1 MAEII
6 NINPI
11 NPFTFELQEYSVSDS
26 SLITSFNIDTTFNP
40 NIDYLEYFIYD
51 LNGNVLVQNVSGY
64 PGYKLIDN
72 NVVLDPEVDLKAY
85 GYTEGQYNTLYN
97 FLSPKLGSNSFTTY
111 YISEISSDRTEV
123 RLDTTSI
130 PNTLVISS
138 SLELIN
144 DITNSTGSYY
154 DFYLDFGN
162 NDLVIAVNALLDTTD
177 PTNPTVLIKLYEPLP
192 SQFDLQSQ
200 LWVVT
205 QVSEPIAY
213 NINITQTFDI
223 ASNNIQLRG
232 PNTNVSIKNQIN
244 NSTDYASYQALSAT
258 TAKTGSNSLQ
268 YQLNNLLAQ
277 TGVSVNVD
285 YSNYSDFIHFS
296 NAQVRLENFYYKL
309 SLIEQ
314 YSYSSSLSDNAPAN
328 YYTSQSSVIYQS
340 KIDAIITTFDN
351 YEYYLYYNSGS
362 TSWPKSNT
370 APPYV
375 NVPTTSSAGLTW
387 FASQS
392 AVAEYYDSEN
402 NNALTLAIPSYLRED
417 DNNQQYILFV
427 EMVGQLFD
435 EVFVYL
441 QGITDK
447 ADNDNR
453 LNYGVS
459 KDLVA
464 DVLRDLGIKIY
475 QNNFSSNDLYQAL
488 IGMTPSGSLYNLP
501 FTTPT
506 LPVATGSGLQY
517 ITSYVTASST
527 SSLVPTYDVNAS
539 VYKRIYNSVPYILK
553 KKGSYAGLRAL
564 INLFGVPDTV
574 LRISEFG
581 GQNKI
586 NTNDYDY
593 WYNQFNYAFYTS
605 GSNYVTSSFSL
616 NTSWASSNN
625 VPQAVEFRFKTD
637 GLPQNTASIAS
648 QSLWET
654 SNNVK
659 LVLKYTG
666 SGYVSGS
673 YSGSVVNPYNQYAK
687 LDFSPDPA
695 SPNTSASIYLP
706 FYDGGWWSVLVN
718 KEGTN
723 YTLTAK
729 NKNNIGDDG
738 NFIGFQ
744 ASSSVVSS
752 ATSWNSST
760 GSYFGVSSSL
770 SGKIFTGS
778 LQEIRYYT
786 NALSQSNFDDYVMNP
801 YAIDGNYI
809 NSAPYVLAFRAPL
822 GSDLITGS
830 TTSIH
835 PKITGSWVTTSSFA
849 SNSSYYYNSTPAF
862 EQNTEVIFVNEF
874 PAGIKNRISNKIQQQ
889 NLVLPYSSSDSNIPN
904 ADVLSPFR
912 SVQQQSVLS
921 GSYTKNINYV
931 EIAFSPQNEINDDIN
946 EQLGYFNIGEY
957 IGDPRLQSTTAES
970 YPALDALRD
979 AYFEKYSSNY
989 QWFDY
994 IRLIEFFDNSL
1005 FKMLQDFIPA
1015 RSDLAAGIVVKQHV
1029 LERNKY
1035 PVPQVTLTAS
1045 LANIASGSTNIP
1057 YVVQDQTITASILVG
1072 HITGSNGGT
1081 MPDLFGQTQSFNYF
1095 VNITQSWS
1103 GSNLTPAGYV
1113 GYVHDSQDEFFNGEL
1128 SGSVLTV
1135 TTGSLGDCNVV
1146 LKQVY
1151 IDSSYTSLSTDNYVI
1166 DYDFDINKTYYITF
1180 SLVNL
1185 DIVGSGFILYDNKTG
1200 SPFTST
1206 ILTSN
1211 VGVGQTYTQNQ
1222 YQLNGIISPLT
1233 FANTFPLTDLE
1244 LGDIIVYESFIDQD
1258 CEVLYGDVQIP
1269 RQSAK
1274 YVMVDFDNSFITASN
1289 EAAVL
1294 GGYAVKAA
1302 VPDSYY
1308 TSARQINSRYIGK
1321 ELVVSNLNKWTEGD
1335 ISYGKSVT
1343 VGNPEVNFVYF
1354 NNVGS
1359 TSPEWGNNISA
1370 KTQANVKLIVDA
1382 SGSVTKPINDAEGIN
1397 LGTIQQSFVD
1407 SGNATLVL
1415 DDYDTFGVNLNI
1427 LNGTWPIFKSGIS
1440 IAPILYTQTASYD
1453 NNGDI
1458 IGFGYTGSI
1467 TFTQGQQGPDP
1478 TKNDYQL
1485 LTYGINF
1492 NSIQPST
1499 LPKKL
1504 DFSTPVILGVD
1515 ANFPTS
1521 SDAYSPIGALTN
1533 LSSSGYILTFQA
1545 HIEASNIYAAI
1556 IDYTIQKNGTEVSR
1570 IQVNHAATKTGDIY
1584 YTDANATTSDLYT
1597 VNAVAYRTL
1606 AGTAPVVQ
1614 LNAASYFR
1622 VTQYP
1627 LPGTGICTD
1636 FWSTGSGTPNIL
1648 LASTASNGLNRYIG
1662 SRQQSIE
1669 RSGFNPISL
1678 DFEPQQYDEIRFQG
1692 IEDLAYSIINV
1703 TSSNGQLQ
1711 LQLSGNI
1718 PNGTNLSYFLLR
1730 RYVADPSN
1738 IILDLNKP
1746 AGASSGGILK
1756 PEYVT
1761 DELNKNLDTIVQN
1774 LKSKGLI

>member
-1 MAEII
+1 MAEIV
-6 NINPI
+6 NINPV
-11 NPFTFELQEYSVSDS
+11 NPLTFELQEYSVSDS

-40 NIDYLEYFIYD
+40 NLDYLEYFVYD
-51 LNGNVLVQNVSGY
+51 LNGNILVQNVSGY
-64 PGYKLIDN
+64 PGYRLIDN
-72 NVVLDPEVDLKAY
+72 DVVLDPEVDLRAY
-85 GYTEGQYNTLYN
+85 GYNEGQYNTLYN

-130 PNTLVISS
+130 PNALVISS
-138 SLELIN
+138 ATELIN

-192 SQFDLQSQ
+192 SQFSLQSQ
-200 LWVVT
+200 LWVVN
-205 QVSEPIAY
+205 QVSEPVAY
-213 NINITQTFDI
+213 NINISQTFDI
-223 ASNNIQLRG
+223 ADNNIQLRG
-232 PNTNVSIKNQIN
+232 PNTNISVKNQIN
-244 NSTDYASYQALSAT
+244 NSTDYSSYQALSAT

-277 TGVSVNVD
+277 TGVTVNVD
-285 YSNYSDFIHFS
+285 YSDYSNFIHFS

-362 TSWPKSNT
+362 TNWPKSNT

-387 FASQS
+387 FANQS
-392 AVAEYYDSEN
+392 AVAELYDSEN
-402 NNALTLAIPSYLRED
+402 NDALTLAIPSYLRDD
-417 DNNQQYILFV
+417 DNNQQYILFI

-447 ADNDNR
+447 ANNDNR
-453 LNYGVS
+453 LTYGVS

-488 IGMTPSGSLYNLP
+488 IGITPSGSLYNLP

-506 LPVATGSGLQY
+506 LPVPSGSGLQY
-517 ITSYVTASST
+517 ITTYITASTT
-527 SSLVPTYDVNAS
+527 SSLMPTYDINAS
-539 VYKRIYNSVPYILK
+539 IYKRIYNSVPYILK

-581 GQNKI
+581 GQNKV

-593 WYNQFNYAFYTS
+593 WYNQFDYAFYTS

-616 NTSWASSNN
+616 NTAWASSNN

-637 GLPQNTASIAS
+637 GLSQNTASIAS

-654 SNNVK
+654 DTFVK

-666 SGYVSGS
+666 SGYASGS

-687 LDFSPDPA
+687 LDFSPDPT

-729 NKNNIGDDG
+729 NKIYIGDDG

-744 ASSSVVSS
+744 ASASVNPFTADPWNN
-752 ATSWNSST
+752 ATK
-760 GSYFGVSSSL
+760 SYFGISSSL

-801 YAIDGNYI
+801 YAIDGNYV

-835 PKITGSWVTTSSFA
+835 PKITGSWVATSSFA
-849 SNSSYYYNSTPAF
+849 SNSSYYYKSTPAF
-862 EQNTEVIFVNEF
+862 ENNTEVIFVNEF

-889 NLVLPYSSSDSNIPN
+889 NLILPYSSSTDPN
-904 ADVLSPFR
+904 TPYNQVLSPFR
-912 SVQQQSVLS
+912 SIQQQDALS

-957 IGDPRLQSTTAES
+957 IGDPRLQSSSAES

-1035 PVPQVTLTAS
+1035 PTPQVTLTAS

-1072 HITGSNGGT
+1072 NITGSNGGT

-1095 VNITQSWS
+1095 SNITQSWS
-1103 GSNLTPAGYV
+1103 GSNLTPSGYV
-1113 GYVHDSQDEFFNGEL
+1113 GYIHDSQDEFFNGEL
-1128 SGSVLTV
+1128 SGSILTV
-1135 TTGSLGDCNVV
+1135 TTGSLSDCNVEIY
-1146 LKQVY
+1146 QVY
-1151 IDSSYTSLSTDNYVI
+1151 TTSSINGPFTGITFYYFP
-1166 DYDFDINKTYYITF
+1166 DYDFETNKTYYLTF
-1180 SLVNL
+1180 TEANDALA
-1185 DIVGSGFILYDNKTG
+1185 IGSGAVQISDSSNISGNQRVIYSG
-1200 SPFTST
+1200 SGDLAPGTSRT
-1206 ILTSN
+1206 INNLE
-1211 VGVGQTYTQNQ
+1211 VQ
-1222 YQLNGIISPLT
+1222 GIIPPLLFT
-1233 FANTFPLTDLE
+1233 TTNVLAYLT
-1244 LGDIIVYESFIDQD
+1244 VTAFTASVAFIDQD
-1258 CEVLYGDVQIP
+1258 CEVLSGDVQIE
-1269 RQSAK
+1269 RQSSK
-1274 YVMVDFDNSFITASN
+1274 YMLADFNNSFTTASN
-1289 EAAVL
+1289 ETAIL
-1294 GGYAVKAA
+1294 GGYATKAA
-1302 VPDSYY
+1302 VQDSNY
-1308 TSARQINSRYIGK
+1308 TSYRVANPRYYGSRTTSSGFNLPMTTGSSIGK
-1321 ELVVSNLNKWTEGD
+1321 VPNVEQLG
-1335 ISYGKSVT
+1335 SYFIYFDW
-1343 VGNPEVNFVYF
+1343 VGSANPEVKNAYNVHAKFMVDELGNVINPGNSASAYYYNLLDSYPDESTPTLTLYNTAGSDGGSRSFPVIKPGVEVWPVVYTDSGSLGNNYIPTISF
-1354 NNVGS
+1354 NNGGASLSVSSFWTTGS
-1359 TSPEWGNNISA
+1359 ASPSVLTSSTNLSVIGPNSLADVYQDGNPPYVYGFESASFSQVPVAGTGFSEPLPFNILPYDEFR
-1370 KTQANVKLIVDA
+1370 V
-1382 SGSVTKPINDAEGIN
+1382 SGSEN
-1397 LGTIQQSFVD
+1397 LVWQVISSSHNYTAGVSTNLYVY
-1407 SGNATLVL
+1407 L
-1415 DDYDTFGVNLNI
+1415 DR
-1427 LNGTWPIFKSGIS
+1427 
-1440 IAPILYTQTASYD
+1440 A
-1453 NNGDI
+1453 
-1458 IGFGYTGSI
+1458 YTGSYPPNY
-1467 TFTQGQQGPDP
+1467 FT
-1478 TKNDYQL
+1478 
-1485 LTYGINF
+1485 I
-1492 NSIQPST
+1492 
-1499 LPKKL
+1499 
-1504 DFSTPVILGVD
+1504 
-1515 ANFPTS
+1515 
-1521 SDAYSPIGALTN
+1521 
-1533 LSSSGYILTFQA
+1533 
-1545 HIEASNIYAAI
+1545 
-1556 IDYTIQKNGTEVSR
+1556 
-1570 IQVNHAATKTGDIY
+1570 
-1584 YTDANATTSDLYT
+1584 
-1597 VNAVAYRTL
+1597 
-1606 AGTAPVVQ
+1606 
-1614 LNAASYFR
+1614 
-1622 VTQYP
+1622 
-1627 LPGTGICTD
+1627 
-1636 FWSTGSGTPNIL
+1636 
-1648 LASTASNGLNRYIG
+1648 
-1662 SRQQSIE
+1662 
-1669 RSGFNPISL
+1669 
-1678 DFEPQQYDEIRFQG
+1678 
-1692 IEDLAYSIINV
+1692 
-1703 TSSNGQLQ
+1703 
-1711 LQLSGNI
+1711 
-1718 PNGTNLSYFLLR
+1718 R
-1730 RYVADPSN
+1730 RYVTNPSLVLVESTSSIVN
-1738 IILDLNKP
+1738 TGGGTGFLLPQYKSQALTTNFNDIIQNL
-1746 AGASSGGILK
+1746 AS
-1756 PEYVT
+1756 
-1761 DELNKNLDTIVQN
+1761 KNLI
-1774 LKSKGLI
+1774 